1 MMESGSRVSKQEPG
15 SWKSHFEKEIA
26 FLAQWDEMFAMQVQ
40 GIQGWK
46 KGKGVEKTS
55 NTPRNIH
62 MLSPMNVERP
72 HYHNIT
78 DQHSGGYFCTFA
90 MFLFTFLLFWLDK

>member
-46 KGKGVEKTS
+46 KGKGVENTS
-55 NTPRNIH
+55 TTPRNIH
-62 MLSPMNVERP
+62 MQLSPMNVERP
-72 HYHNIT
+72 HYHNLT
-78 DQHSGGYFCTFA
+78 DQNSDGCNVFIYFS
-90 MFLFTFLLFWLDK
+90 TFLAR